1 MNGNSSWGIQAESGA
16 SYTSFG
22 AKDPWDTVGEQA
34 DAPTYD
40 GGFVF
45 DVDSGVDWGRYLR
58 VLDPCVSEGIC

>member
-22 AKDPWDTVGEQA
+22 VKDPWDTVGERA
-34 DAPTYD
+34 NAPTYN

-45 DVDSGVDWGRYLR
+45 DIDDGVDWDRYLR
-58 VLDPCVSEGIC
+58 VLDPCVSQGSC